1 MDQTMTANL
10 TGTMLD
16 GRYQLIEP
24 LGQGGMAHVYLAN
37 DTAKGGQV
45 AIKLMRDD
53 LCDDAEFIKR
63 FESEARAAASLNH
76 PNIVKVLGFGQDQG
90 RRYIVQEYVEGSS
103 LKELII
109 ENGTIPWQSAVP
121 IAIQIGLAL
130 ENAHRNGI
138 VHRDIKPHNI
148 LITKDLVA
156 KVTDFGIARATTSN
170 TITLTSGVTFGS
182 VHYFSPEQARGTIV
196 SAKSDIYSL
205 GIVLYEMVTGRVPFD
220 GDTSVAVAIKHL
232 QDVPPLPSQF
242 NPSIP
247 RGLDQIIMRCVQKS
261 PDNRYRDAR
270 ELVDELD
277 ALMIDPNGVF
287 GVIPGVPDVD
297 GQTTAIQAIRPD
309 PNYNKLRE
317 IERTISD
324 RRRYRNRDTI
334 IVLAIIVLS
343 IVFLMS
349 VGTWAWRRLSSNI
362 KADPGRTYE
371 LENYIGK
378 EISEVEKK
386 LKADE
391 IDFTVKYVDDQTVLP
406 GIIIDQNP
414 GEGIVIKPNTATLSL
429 VVSGGQEMLAIPDY
443 AGQTAERA
451 QAELSTTFGFN
462 VIIQQEFSD
471 VTEGR
476 VIRTIPAAGEKLP
489 RGGNITVMVSQGM
502 QIVKLPNFVGQPYSA
517 AKTKLI
523 ELKLV
528 LGSTVSV
535 TVDPITQ
542 QKIEVPEANRVVIS
556 QKPAP
561 DTPVVANSV
570 VSLTYGTPQDYANF
584 LNPSPTPV
592 PFFSM
597 PVLDRMTLA
606 TARTMLEL
614 HKATNITISY
624 ASEESRALPETA
636 LYIIDQEPAPNVQ
649 VALNDSINL
658 LVGTQQE
665 YNEIKNPQP
674 TPAPSPT
681 PTTEGTTKPTTTK
694 PTTTKSTTTKPTTT
708 ASSSDTNTKP
718 GQGNKGN
725 G

>member
-10 TGTMLD
+10 TGTLLD

-24 LGQGGMAHVYLAN
+24 LGQGGMAHVYLAVDN
-37 DTAKGGQV
+37 ETGGQV

-53 LCDDAEFIKR
+53 LSDDAEFIKR

-76 PNIVKVLGFGQDQG
+76 PNIVKVIGFGQESE

-109 ENGTIPWQSAVP
+109 ENGTIPWKSAVP

-156 KVTDFGIARATTSN
+156 KVTDFGIARAATSN

-196 SAKSDIYSL
+196 SAKSDLYSL

-232 QDVPPLPSQF
+232 QDIPPQPSQF
-242 NPSIP
+242 NPAIP
-247 RGLDQIIMRCVQKS
+247 RGLDQIIMRCIQKS

-277 ALMIDPNGVF
+277 ALMIDPNGVY
-287 GVIPGVPDVD
+287 GVIPGIPDAD

-334 IVLAIIVLS
+334 IVLAIIVLA

-371 LENYIGK
+371 LQNYIGK
-378 EISEVEKK
+378 ELSEVEEK
-386 LKADE
+386 LKADD
-391 IDFTVKYVDDQTVLP
+391 IDYTVKFEDDQTVLP
-406 GIIIDQNP
+406 GIIIGQNP
-414 GEGIVIKPNTATLSL
+414 GEGIVIKPNTTTLNL
-429 VVSGGQEMLAIPDY
+429 IVSGGQELLAIPDY
-443 AGQTAERA
+443 VGQTAERA
-451 QAELSTTFGFN
+451 QTELATTFGFN
-462 VIIQQEFSD
+462 VIIQQEYSD

-489 RGGNITVMVSQGM
+489 RGGNITVMISQGM
-502 QIVKLPNFVGQPYSA
+502 QMVKLPSFVGQPYST
-517 AKTKLI
+517 AKSQLI

-535 TVDPITQ
+535 TVDPVSG
-542 QKIEVPEANRVVIS
+542 QKIEVPESSRVVIS

-561 DTPVVANSV
+561 DTEVVANSV
-570 VSLTYGTPQDYANF
+570 VSLTYGTAQDYANF

-597 PVLDRMTLA
+597 PELDSMTLA

-614 HKATNITISY
+614 HKATNVTVNY
-624 ASEESRALPETA
+624 ASQESRNLAETA
-636 LYIIDQEPAPNVQ
+636 LYIMDQEPATGTQ
-649 VALNDSINL
+649 VALNDSVIL
-658 LVGTQQE
+658 LVGTKQE
-665 YNEIKNPQP
+665 YNEYKNPQP
-674 TPAPSPT
+674 TAA
-681 PTTEGTTKPTTTK
+681 PTTSATTS
-694 PTTTKSTTTKPTTT
+694 STTTTTNPP
-708 ASSSDTNTKP
+708 ADTTPVVTPSPPPEGNNGRVNTP
-718 GQGNKGN
+718 GKGN